1 MAPVICLAGAFFLYP
16 IMKTYPLIFLYF
28 AGALILLNISC
39 GKKQT
44 NPKLQGTWKSKDGE
58 TTLKIT
64 NKQFTLDNESPV
76 PEDYFLKGDT
86 IFTSFE
92 GNQPYTKFVIQ
103 KLNDHEL
110 NLMFPDSVAVEFSH

>member
-1 MAPVICLAGAFFLYP
+1 
-16 IMKTYPLIFLYF
+16 MKTYPIIFLYF
-28 AGALILLNISC
+28 AGTLMLLNVACS
-39 GKKQT
+39 KKQT
-44 NPKLQGTWKSKDGE
+44 NPKLEGTWKSKDGE

-64 NKQFTLDNESPV
+64 NKQFTLDSESPV

-110 NLMFPDSVAVEFSH
+110 SLMFPDSVAIEFSR

>member
-1 MAPVICLAGAFFLYP
+1 
-16 IMKTYPLIFLYF
+16 MKTYPLIFLYF
-28 AGALILLNISC
+28 ASALILLNISC

-44 NPKLQGTWKSKDGE
+44 NPKLEGAWKSKDGE

-110 NLMFPDSVAVEFSH
+110 SLMFPDSVAVEFSR